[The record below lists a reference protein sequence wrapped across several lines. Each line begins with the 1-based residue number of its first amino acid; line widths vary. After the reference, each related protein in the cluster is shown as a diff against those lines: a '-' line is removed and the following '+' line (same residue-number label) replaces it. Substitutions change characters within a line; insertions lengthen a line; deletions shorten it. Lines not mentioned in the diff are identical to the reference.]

1 MEEYMEDVKTLV
13 GKLTLEEKVHLLS
26 GKTFWTTYPVERLG
40 IPSVKMTDGPH
51 GTREEIEGGSITNVM
66 KDSVPSTCFPS
77 LVVYGSSWDR
87 NLAYECA
94 KAIGQEAATQGVCTV
109 LGPGTNIKRSP
120 LCGRNFEYFS
130 EDPYLSGQ
138 MASAFIDGLQS
149 ENVGASL
156 KHYCAN
162 NQENS
167 RMSIDAIVD
176 ERALREIYLPAFETA
191 VKRSDPWQVMC
202 SYNRLN
208 GEYVSESDK
217 MINKVLRDEF
227 GFKGMVVSDWG
238 AINRR
243 VEGVKGGIDLEMPGN
258 NGIHDQAV
266 IDAVNNGTLSMED
279 LDKAVTHVLEY
290 VQKGEQSKRDGY
302 VCDYAAHHALARKM
316 ATKS

>member
-66 KDSVPSTCFPS
+66 KDSIPSTCFPS

-156 KHYCAN
+156 KH
-162 NQENS
+162 
-167 RMSIDAIVD
+167 
-176 ERALREIYLPAFETA
+176 
-191 VKRSDPWQVMC
+191 
-202 SYNRLN
+202 
-208 GEYVSESDK
+208 
-217 MINKVLRDEF
+217 
-227 GFKGMVVSDWG
+227 
-238 AINRR
+238 
-243 VEGVKGGIDLEMPGN
+243 
-258 NGIHDQAV
+258 
-266 IDAVNNGTLSMED
+266 
-279 LDKAVTHVLEY
+279 
-290 VQKGEQSKRDGY
+290 
-302 VCDYAAHHALARKM
+302 
-316 ATKS
+316 

>member
-1 MEEYMEDVKTLV
+1 MEDVKTLV

-130 EDPYLSGQ
+130 EDPVLSGY
-138 MASAFIDGLQS
+138 MASAVVKGLQNKGVS
-149 ENVGASL
+149 ACP
-156 KHYCAN
+156 KHFACN
-162 NQENS
+162 NQETKRKKNDS
-167 RMSIDAIVD
+167 RVS
-176 ERALREIYLPAFETA
+176 ERALREIYLKGFEICVKTA
-191 VKRSDPWQVMC
+191 DPKMIMT
-202 SYNRLN
+202 SYNKVN
-208 GEYVSESDK
+208 GVYSCYNFDLCTE
-217 MINKVLRDEF
+217 VLRNEW
-227 GFKGMVVSDWG
+227 GFTGAVTTDWWNVPENDPDN
-238 AINRR
+238 AR
-243 VEGVKGGIDLEMPGN
+243 VKNNAYRVRAGNDVLMPGGTPVKGKCDNSAEQSVNDGALRREELEN
-258 NGIHDQAV
+258 AARHV
-266 IDAVNNGTLSMED
+266 LSMM
-279 LDKAVTHVLEY
+279 LDVPSV
-290 VQKGEQSKRDGY
+290 R
-302 VCDYAAHHALARKM
+302 RKI
-316 ATKS
+316 KK